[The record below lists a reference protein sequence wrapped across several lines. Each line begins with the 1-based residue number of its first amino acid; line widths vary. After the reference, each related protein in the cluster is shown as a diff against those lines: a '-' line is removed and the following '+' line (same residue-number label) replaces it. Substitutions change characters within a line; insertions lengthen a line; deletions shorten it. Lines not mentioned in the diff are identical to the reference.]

1 MKRFLILILCICI
14 CCSLLLPA
22 SAAEDSSLGL
32 IYDLT
37 ADGSDTITA
46 EPGSIIT
53 VCFRMRRG
61 DGSGEDFSLR
71 ILQNEILYDQ
81 DFFRFVED
89 SIQVEKSGGSA
100 LFQTRLDGTH
110 IIKASFLSSDGSSF
124 GDGEAFCSFRLQVV
138 GSSGEGWVRCDRDR
152 AKAYDGD
159 NEACTLDAASEIRVR
174 ASGDCHP
181 FTDVLE
187 SDWFHEAVDYVYLHG
202 LMNGVD
208 ETHFE
213 PMGTMT
219 RAMLV
224 TVLYR
229 LSGSPEISTANPFTD
244 VADGQWYTDAILWA
258 NDSGIVTGY
267 GEGLFG
273 TNDSVT
279 REQIATIL
287 YRYARSAGYDV
298 GMTADLSAYAD
309 ASAISSWAVEAMGW
323 ANAAGL
329 ISGRTADT
337 LVPGGTANRA
347 EVATVLMRFCKN
359 VLE

>member
-1 MKRFLILILCICI
+1 MAKY
-14 CCSLLLPA
+14 
-22 SAAEDSSLGL
+22 SAASGCRLWAVRVKAGCAA
-32 IYDLT
+32 T
-37 ADGSDTITA
+37 
-46 EPGSIIT
+46 
-53 VCFRMRRG
+53 
-61 DGSGEDFSLR
+61 GSG
-71 ILQNEILYDQ
+71 QN
-81 DFFRFVED
+81 
-89 SIQVEKSGGSA
+89 
-100 LFQTRLDGTH
+100 
-110 IIKASFLSSDGSSF
+110 
-124 GDGEAFCSFRLQVV
+124 
-138 GSSGEGWVRCDRDR
+138 
-152 AKAYDGD
+152 GD
-159 NEACTLDAASEIRVR
+159 NEACTLDAASASEIRVK

-229 LSGSPEISTANPFTD
+229 LSGSPEISSDNPFTD
-244 VADGQWYTDAILWA
+244 VKEGQWYTDAVLWA
-258 NDSGIVTGY
+258 NAKNIVTGY

-298 GMTADLSAYAD
+298 GMTADLSAYTD
-309 ASAISSWAVEAMGW
+309 ASGISSWAVEAMGW

-347 EVATVLMRFCKN
+347 EVATILMRFCN
-359 VLE
+359 HVLE